1 MADWHPPHAYIP
13 GQTPRHPEDLFD
25 SIKVTANGISVRD
38 IPACQAW
45 RSGLQFLE
53 AGFFWEAHEVLEA
66 VWLAC
71 PPNSA
76 EKLMVQAV
84 IQSAN
89 ARLKAVMGREAAA
102 ERLRR
107 VSKRLAEEAILRA
120 GGPVL
125 YVDTSIV
132 YYNAL

>member
-1 MADWHPPHAYIP
+1 MPDWHPPHAYIP

-25 SIKVTANGISVRD
+25 SIKATAGGISVAD
-38 IPACQAW
+38 IPGCLAW

-53 AGFFWEAHEVLEA
+53 DGFFWEAHEVLEA
-66 VWLAC
+66 VWMSC
-71 PPNSA
+71 PPNSP

-84 IQSAN
+84 IQFAN
-89 ARLKAVMGREAAA
+89 ARLKAVMGRAAAA

-107 VSKRLAEEAILRA
+107 ISERLAKEAVLRA

-125 YVDTSIV
+125 SVDVSIMHN
-132 YYNAL
+132 NA